1 MELTRPP
8 GENLERQVGL
18 CLTCRHG
25 RQVSS
30 SRDSTFWLCELSIV
44 DARFLKYPRL
54 PVTSCTGY
62 APRGGGVER
71 SD

>member
-8 GENLERQVGL
+8 EDDLEQQVGL

-44 DARFLKYPRL
+44 DARFRKYPRL
-54 PVTSCTGY
+54 PVTSCAGY
-62 APRGGGVER
+62 VRREDGVER